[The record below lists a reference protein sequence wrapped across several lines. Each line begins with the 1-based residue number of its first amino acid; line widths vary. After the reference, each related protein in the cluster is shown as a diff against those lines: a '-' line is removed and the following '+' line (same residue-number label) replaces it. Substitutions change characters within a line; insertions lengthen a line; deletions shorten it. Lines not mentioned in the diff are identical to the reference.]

1 MRCRGAA
8 PTRGHRWS
16 EPGQHHAR
24 AGLRGAAKRTVL
36 LGVGQVETQV
46 VQVL

>member
-1 MRCRGAA
+1 MRCLRAA
-8 PTRGHRWS
+8 PLGSTGGVSQGSVMHS
-16 EPGQHHAR
+16 ER
-24 AGLRGAAKRTVL
+24 AGKHTVL